1 MARSTDS
8 KVQKKT
14 PVNPATVGAMQT
26 KFTIVG
32 VLNLD
37 PSTLEPVKENEAF
50 LPQTDKYPIRPSHRD
65 QRAKLSEKEDK
76 G

>member
-1 MARSTDS
+1 
-8 KVQKKT
+8 
-14 PVNPATVGAMQT
+14 MQT